1 MKLSGGALVLWGQ
14 GPPLIFDILGVVPGG
29 VGPPLIIQDPP
40 PLGPNIKIIKGW
52 VLIFVPGPTPLGP
65 DVFWGG
71 SWWWVLDL

>member
-52 VLIFVPGPTPLGP
+52 VLIFCARTHPPG
-65 DVFWGG
+65 
-71 SWWWVLDL
+71 S